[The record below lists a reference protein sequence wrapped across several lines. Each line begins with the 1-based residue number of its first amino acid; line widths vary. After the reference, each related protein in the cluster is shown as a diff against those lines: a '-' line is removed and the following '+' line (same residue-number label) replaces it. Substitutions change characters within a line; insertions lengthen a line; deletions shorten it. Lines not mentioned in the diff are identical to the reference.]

1 MMGGMIAVSVRSG
14 QKSKFSGAEAD
25 GLNMSG
31 DETSS
36 AFTESIA
43 EQRAGAGIFILSTS
57 GHLLYTDRRAWEL
70 FAELDKSGGKT
81 AKTLPAPVQELCSEI
96 NKLLQVRTEPKDWE
110 QFRLK
115 RVLEIAGRQVLLS
128 GLGLP
133 DRLGLEQSRILVTVE
148 EIGRRPRPSI
158 EHLKDV
164 FRLTDRE
171 IMVVQNL
178 LKGWTNKEIANELG
192 VTEQTIK
199 EHIKHIMAKTKTTT
213 RTGILVQ
220 VIRL

>member
-1 MMGGMIAVSVRSG
+1 MVGGMIAVSVQSRQTRNFEAEG
-14 QKSKFSGAEAD
+14 DDPNMFS
-25 GLNMSG
+25 
-31 DETSS
+31 DETSL
-36 AFTESIA
+36 ALTESIA
-43 EQRAGAGIFILSTS
+43 EQRAGAGIFILNTS

-70 FAELDKSGGKT
+70 LAEVDKNGAKT
-81 AKTLPAPVQELCSEI
+81 AKTLPAPVQELYREI

-115 RVLEIAGRQVLLS
+115 RVLEIAGRQLLLS

-148 EIGRRPRPSI
+148 EIGRRPRPSVG
-158 EHLKDV
+158 HLKDV

-178 LKGWTNKEIANELG
+178 LKGWTNKEIASALT

-199 EHIKHIMAKTKTTT
+199 EHIKHIMAKTQTTT
-213 RTGILVQ
+213 RTGILVH
-220 VIRL
+220 VLRL

>member
-1 MMGGMIAVSVRSG
+1 MD
-14 QKSKFSGAEAD
+14 KNGA
-25 GLNMSG
+25 N
-31 DETSS
+31 
-36 AFTESIA
+36 
-43 EQRAGAGIFILSTS
+43 
-57 GHLLYTDRRAWEL
+57 
-70 FAELDKSGGKT
+70 T
-81 AKTLPAPVQELCSEI
+81 AKTPPAPVQELYREI
-96 NKLLQVRTEPKDWE
+96 NKLLQVRTEAKDWE

-115 RVLEIAGRQVLLS
+115 RVLEIAGRQLLLS

-148 EIGRRPRPSI
+148 EIGRRPRPSVW
-158 EHLKDV
+158 HLKDV

>member
-1 MMGGMIAVSVRSG
+1 MVGGMIAVSVQSR
-14 QKSKFSGAEAD
+14 QKRTFEAEGD
-25 GLNMSG
+25 DPNMSS
-31 DETSS
+31 DETSL
-36 AFTESIA
+36 ALTESIA

-70 FAELDKSGGKT
+70 FAEVDKNGAKT
-81 AKTLPAPVQELCSEI
+81 AKTPPAPVQELYREI

-115 RVLEIAGRQVLLS
+115 RVLEIAGRQLLLS

-148 EIGRRPRPSI
+148 EIGRRPRPSVG
-158 EHLKDV
+158 HLKV
-164 FRLTDRE
+164 
-171 IMVVQNL
+171 VVQNL

-220 VIRL
+220 IIRL